1 VEDVSCLPA
10 VHRRKLHHT
19 RRIDSSLPR
28 AARPENWPGRASDV
42 SIEREL
48 KEALAWADPD
58 LFSAVRVRVREGTVF
73 LTGEVSE
80 FALFRSL
87 DELASVTPG
96 VRYVK
101 NGVVVVQEVVYEPP
115 VWVE

>member
-1 VEDVSCLPA
+1 MDDVSCLPA
-10 VHRRKLHHT
+10 ARRRKPHRTHPL
-19 RRIDSSLPR
+19 DSTPAPLLGYEGSLAR
-28 AARPENWPGRASDV
+28 ACDL
-42 SIEREL
+42 SIEQEL

-58 LFSAVRVRVREGTVF
+58 LFAGIQVRVREGTVF

-101 NGVVVVQEVVYEPP
+101 NRVVVVPELVYEAP

>member
-10 VHRRKLHHT
+10 VHRRKPRH
-19 RRIDSSLPR
+19 RGCFDAALPR
-28 AARPENWPGRASDV
+28 AARPQGPLPCSADL

-48 KEALAWADPD
+48 REALAWADPE
-58 LFSAVRVRVREGTVF
+58 LFSAVQVRVREGTVF

-80 FALFRSL
+80 FGLFRSL
-87 DELASVTPG
+87 DELVSVTPG

-101 NGVVVVQEVVYEPP
+101 NGVVVVPEVTYEPP